1 MRTRFLKLAGLA
13 AVFIAA
19 LVFLKPT
26 EVAIADQAPTV
37 SVTAPTTAPAMK
49 TPWGEPD
56 LQGIWTD
63 ESDTPLQRAAKYA
76 NQEFFTEAQRAE
88 LDKER
93 ASLLGRD
100 RRVER
105 GTELDVAGAYN
116 AVFLSLKHTGARTS
130 MIVDPPDGRIPAKTP
145 EAQKIA
151 AADQQFRLALLQATE
166 TCKNKSV
173 ACNGGKY
180 DPKTSPLR
188 AELPIRYNTARM
200 NRHDGPEDGAL
211 PDRCLTGGLPEFGTA
226 YGGSF
231 RRIVQ
236 TPGGISMFYDVGQGQ
251 GWQRNIVMNGSP
263 HLPAYIRQ
271 WYGDSRGHW
280 EGNTLV
286 IDVTNFSKKTDFQ
299 GSRENLHLVERWTR
313 TGPTTL
319 EYVVTIEDP
328 TVWTRSWTVKQE
340 FTKQNDE
347 QNKTYYEPRCVEGN
361 YALPA
366 VLLGARMED
375 LAFAEGRGPDPATKD
390 NATDFVGVEENPL
403 Q

>member
-1 MRTRFLKLAGLA
+1 MA
-13 AVFIAA
+13 AIVAL

-26 EVAIADQAPTV
+26 KVAVADQSSTS
-37 SVTAPTTAPAMK
+37 SVTAPAAAPTLK

-56 LQGIWTD
+56 LQGIWMD
-63 ESDTPLQRAAKYA
+63 ESDTPLQRPAKYA

-93 ASLLGRD
+93 AALLGRD
-100 RRVER
+100 KRVER

-116 AVFLSLKHTGARTS
+116 AAFMSIKRTGVRTS
-130 MIVDPPDGRIPAKTP
+130 LIVDPPNGRIPPLTP

-151 AADQQFRLALLQATE
+151 AADRALRLALLQSTE

-173 ACNGGKY
+173 ACEGGKY
-180 DPKTSPLR
+180 DPTPSTRR
-188 AELPIRYNTARM
+188 AELPARYNTARM

-236 TPGGISMFYDVGQGQ
+236 TPGGIAMFYDVGQGQ
-251 GWQRNIVMNGSP
+251 GWQRNVVMNGSP
-263 HLPAYIRQ
+263 HLPPSIRQ
-271 WYGDSRGHW
+271 WFGDSRGHW

-286 IDVTNFSKKTDFQ
+286 IDVSNFSPKTDFR

-313 TGPTTL
+313 KGPTTL
-319 EYVVTIEDP
+319 EYVVTVEDP
-328 TVWTRSWTVKQE
+328 TVWTRPWTVKQE
-340 FTKQNDE
+340 FTKQSE
-347 QNKTYYEPRCVEGN
+347 QENKIYYEPRCVEGN
-361 YALPA
+361 YALPS
-366 VLLGARMED
+366 LMLSARMAD
-375 LAFAEGRGPDPATKD
+375 RAFAQGKGPDPALSD
-390 NATDFVGVEENPL
+390 NATDFVGVEDDPL

>member
-1 MRTRFLKLAGLA
+1 MRTRLLKSIVALA
-13 AVFIAA
+13 AIMSA
-19 LVFLKPT
+19 LVFLKPAQVT
-26 EVAIADQAPTV
+26 VAQEGPTASATSAAPTL
-37 SVTAPTTAPAMK
+37 K

-56 LQGIWTD
+56 LQGIWMD
-63 ESDTPLQRAAKYA
+63 ESDTPLQRPAKYA

-93 ASLLGRD
+93 AALLGRD
-100 RRVER
+100 KRVER

-116 AVFLSLKHTGARTS
+116 AAFMSIKRTGVRTS
-130 MIVDPPDGRIPAKTP
+130 LIVDPPNGRIPPLTP

-151 AADQQFRLALLQATE
+151 AVDRAFRLAMLQSTE

-173 ACNGGKY
+173 ACEGGKY
-180 DPKTSPLR
+180 DPTPSTRR
-188 AELPIRYNTARM
+188 AELPARYNTARM

-236 TPGGISMFYDVGQGQ
+236 TPGGIAMFYDVGQGQ
-251 GWQRNIVMNGSP
+251 GWQRNVVMNGSP
-263 HLPAYIRQ
+263 HLPPSIRQ
-271 WYGDSRGHW
+271 WFGDSRGHW

-286 IDVTNFSKKTDFQ
+286 IDVSNFSPKTDFR

-313 TGPTTL
+313 KGPTTL
-319 EYVVTIEDP
+319 EYAVTVEDP
-328 TVWTRSWTVKQE
+328 TVWTRPWTVKQE
-340 FTKQNDE
+340 FTKQSE
-347 QNKTYYEPRCVEGN
+347 RENKIYYEPRCVEGN
-361 YALPA
+361 YALPS
-366 VLLGARMED
+366 LMLSARMAD
-375 LAFAEGRGPDPATKD
+375 RAFAQGKGPDPALSD
-390 NATDFVGVEENPL
+390 NATDFVGVEDDPL